1 MSQIKN
7 ERKVHERKTYLTHH
21 GKMCVNR
28 AILSFVTIRYSKLN
42 ATAWVWS
49 TQRQAEESTLQCNVT
64 KCLRFTC
71 HKTGSILLKI
81 LCVS

>member
-21 GKMCVNR
+21 GKMCGNR

-42 ATAWVWS
+42 ATAWLWS
-49 TQRQAEESTLQCNVT
+49 TQTHILWST
-64 KCLRFTC
+64 
-71 HKTGSILLKI
+71 
-81 LCVS
+81 